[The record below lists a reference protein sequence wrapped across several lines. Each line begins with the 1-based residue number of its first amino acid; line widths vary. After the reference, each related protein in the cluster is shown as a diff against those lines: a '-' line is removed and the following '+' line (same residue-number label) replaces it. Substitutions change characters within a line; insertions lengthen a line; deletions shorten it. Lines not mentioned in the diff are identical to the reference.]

1 MAMRNT
7 KALLSCALMTAA
19 GLLDATP
26 AMATF
31 CTTPISGTIVVVSV
45 PPGAPVGETGACP
58 VKDPLSPTCA
68 SQGDWTGIKY
78 QITGGQA
85 SDLVS
90 TLVTVNNTVSP
101 NSVTLFPSGSTFY
114 PAVTGDPYTG
124 LGKYSSHE
132 RAVKVKVNTDGTFW
146 VLVKGNK
153 QPLPTSIVQKRG
165 YCPIKSTQILGLG
178 LDLPEGCVSSCGN
191 FAPTQTL
198 TKTEIVKFKEC
209 EVEFTR
215 SVVTGAVTGFSKTA
229 NSDPACS
236 VKEGSVSDLEV
247 KDGDTSLGNVSFG
260 DGFVSS
266 GEESCNTRFIGG
278 RYYTVCN

>member
-1 MAMRNT
+1 M
-7 KALLSCALMTAA
+7 
-19 GLLDATP
+19 
-26 AMATF
+26 
-31 CTTPISGTIVVVSV
+31 
-45 PPGAPVGETGACP
+45 
-58 VKDPLSPTCA
+58 
-68 SQGDWTGIKY
+68 
-78 QITGGQA
+78 
-85 SDLVS
+85 VS

-114 PAVTGDPYTG
+114 PAVTGDPNTG

-165 YCPIKSTQILGLG
+165 LFCPIKSTQILGLG

-191 FAPTQTL
+191 FAPSQTL

-215 SVVTGAVTGFSKTA
+215 SLVTGAVIGSEGTDLLSGDCVLRT
-229 NSDPACS
+229 
-236 VKEGSVSDLEV
+236 GSVGELTVSGAGLPT
-247 KDGDTSLGNVSFG
+247 GDNKVSFG

-278 RYYTVCN
+278 RYYTVCQ